1 MSDPLTDTPTAP
13 PAAPVIP
20 VGLGTLVGL
29 GAGTSQWVA
38 AIVAAIA
45 NGDHSITTITLIVT
59 GAATVITTL
68 AGRFAQAHAAIKSR
82 ALLPITQNIL
92 GEVGVLAPGENLET
106 ELGQT
111 EPDIDVSEHLGDVPP
126 DEGDAEA
133 GVQS

>member
-1 MSDPLTDTPTAP
+1 MSEVTDTPTAP

-29 GAGTSQWVA
+29 GAGTGQWVA
-38 AIVAAIA
+38 AILAAVLD
-45 NGDHSITTITLIVT
+45 GDHSITTITLIVT

-82 ALLPITQNIL
+82 NLLPLTQNIL

-106 ELGQT
+106 KLGQT
-111 EPDIDVSEHLGDVPP
+111 EPDIDLSERLGDVPP
-126 DEGDAEA
+126 DEGDAGAEA
-133 GVQS
+133 QS

>member
-20 VGLGTLVGL
+20 VGLGTFVGL
-29 GAGTSQWVA
+29 GAGTGQWVA
-38 AIVAAIA
+38 AILAAVL
-45 NGDHSITTITLIVT
+45 NGDHSITTITLILT

-82 ALLPITQNIL
+82 AFLPVAQTIL
-92 GEVGVLAPGENLET
+92 GEAQILPRGENLEVD
-106 ELGQT
+106 LGQT
-111 EPDIDVSEHLGDVPP
+111 EPDLDVSEHLGDVPT

-133 GVQS
+133 GATS